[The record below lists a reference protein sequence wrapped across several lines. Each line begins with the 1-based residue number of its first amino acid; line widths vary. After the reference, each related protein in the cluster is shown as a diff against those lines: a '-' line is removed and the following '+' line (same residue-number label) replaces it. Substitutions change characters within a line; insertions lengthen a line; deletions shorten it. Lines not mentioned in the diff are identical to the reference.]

1 MFKYVNITVTC
12 ILFFFNRCCLCELRG
27 NGSKW
32 KTDPVASALFSF
44 LLFLAVRVWQ
54 CLLRL
59 LIVSGDRM
67 FPGLISSPSSSL
79 LLLHLPDFLAQC
91 CKFFGVFVYVCLSL
105 SRDRRYNLA
114 ESRGPREHSR
124 TEQCRWGNEIYMFVS
139 VILTGVCKS
148 TKEKTGG
155 KYRENCVLC
164 IWDDW
169 CMEVVEVK
177 RGHVCLMLTHCFSAL
192 AILSVFLFYVR
203 FQLPSLCTWI
213 HNVQCYL

>member
-1 MFKYVNITVTC
+1 MLVEVVNCKWGPYVP
-12 ILFFFNRCCLCELRG
+12 R
-27 NGSKW
+27 
-32 KTDPVASALFSF
+32 PH
-44 LLFLAVRVWQ
+44 
-54 CLLRL
+54 
-59 LIVSGDRM
+59 
-67 FPGLISSPSSSL
+67 LISSFSSSL

-91 CKFFGVFVYVCLSL
+91 CKFFGVFVYVCLSP

-155 KYRENCVLC
+155 EYRENCVLC

-192 AILSVFLFYVR
+192 AILSVFLFCVR

-213 HNVQCYL
+213 QNVQCYSWCHDVVDGFCSWTQDLPGLHAWLISAHFSILFLFIFDFIIPQLKKKF